1 VPFTL
6 AHPAA
11 VLPFIRRRW
20 VDASCLVIG
29 SMSPDF
35 EYFALGEHRGNFG
48 HTWLGLFAWCLPV
61 TLASAALFHAL
72 ILPALSRAL
81 PESLARRLSP
91 TRWRLSLAAVTSAL
105 IGATTHILWDHVTHS
120 KRGDGWAYR
129 HYPGFFGHKLYLPII
144 GPTRVERVLW
154 YGSTLIGLAIV
165 AVYVARAIARRTVV
179 ELSPVPRTGPRVIF
193 AACIAAGIALVVA
206 RAMMILDGDIDDLVV
221 ATISGVI
228 AGTVVAS
235 AIVRAAYR

>member
-11 VLPFIRRRW
+11 VLPIIRRRW
-20 VDASCLVIG
+20 LDASCLVIG

-48 HTWLGLFAWCLPV
+48 HTWLGLFVWCLPV
-61 TLASAALFHAL
+61 TLASAAIFHAFV
-72 ILPALSRAL
+72 LPALLRAT
-81 PESLARRLSP
+81 PDSLACRFRP
-91 TRWRLSLAAVTSAL
+91 NRWRLSLAAVVSAL

-120 KRGDGWAYR
+120 KRGNGWAYR
-129 HYPGFFGHKLYLPII
+129 HYPEFFGHALYLPII

-154 YGSTLIGLAIV
+154 YGSTLVGLAIV
-165 AVYVARAIARRTVV
+165 AVYVARAVARRPVV
-179 ELSPVPRTGPRVIF
+179 ELSPVSRTGPRVIF
-193 AACIAAGIALVVA
+193 AACIAAGVALVVG

-228 AGTVVAS
+228 AGAVVAS
-235 AIVRAAYR
+235 ALVRAVYR